1 SPVGLMARADSTCRR
16 FRSPRM
22 HTANVRYMNIRSLIE
37 RFRAI
42 IGSARLPVKRRA
54 HAGRG
59 LAQPDPMR

>member
-1 SPVGLMARADSTCRR
+1 
-16 FRSPRM
+16 M